1 MSEKLPRDAR
11 ARATGSP
18 VTKMAIGRIGAVVY
32 SAVSMLAIKQV
43 HAEALDVALT
53 TPFGIASGTQ
63 ASARNVLVTITL
75 EDGSTG
81 LGEAAPFP
89 AVSGETQEQT
99 LATLEN
105 LRAVIVGQDARRW
118 RRVASQLTE
127 AAPGAAAARC
137 AVETALLDALCRRV
151 GLSLWSFF
159 GGAEAALVGTV
170 ALVTGTVEEARIAA
184 ARAAQDGFATL
195 KIKIGAGRID
205 EDVARLDAILE
216 AAPRAKLILDANAAL
231 SADEAVGLLGALG
244 PRRARIALFEQPTP
258 AGDLDALRRVREQ
271 GRVPVAAD
279 ESAKNARAVGVL
291 AREHAADVINIK
303 LMKSGVAEALDMV
316 GAARAAGLGL
326 MVGGMVETEL
336 CMTASACFA
345 GGLGGFSF
353 VDLDTPLFM
362 AERPL
367 AGGFEQ
373 QGPRLTVDQNQAGHG
388 VRRV

>member
-1 MSEKLPRDAR
+1 MCIRD
-11 ARATGSP
+11 S
-18 VTKMAIGRIGAVVY
+18 
-32 SAVSMLAIKQV
+32 
-43 HAEALDVALT
+43 
-53 TPFGIASGTQ
+53 
-63 ASARNVLVTITL
+63 
-75 EDGSTG
+75 
-81 LGEAAPFP
+81 
-89 AVSGETQEQT
+89 
-99 LATLEN
+99 
-105 LRAVIVGQDARRW
+105 
-118 RRVASQLTE
+118 
-127 AAPGAAAARC
+127 
-137 AVETALLDALCRRV
+137 
-151 GLSLWSFF
+151 
-159 GGAEAALVGTV
+159 
-170 ALVTGTVEEARIAA
+170 
-184 ARAAQDGFATL
+184 
-195 KIKIGAGRID
+195 
-205 EDVARLDAILE
+205 
-216 AAPRAKLILDANAAL
+216 
-231 SADEAVGLLGALG
+231 
-244 PRRARIALFEQPTP
+244 FEQPTP